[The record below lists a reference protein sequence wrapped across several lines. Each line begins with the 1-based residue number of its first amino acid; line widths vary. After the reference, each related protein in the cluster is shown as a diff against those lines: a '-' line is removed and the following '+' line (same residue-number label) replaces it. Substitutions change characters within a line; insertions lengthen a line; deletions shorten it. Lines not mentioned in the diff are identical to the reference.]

1 MTEINI
7 QGVDNINFV
16 GRFTD
21 ITLDYE
27 IKNSLPWQLFP
38 EFNKGEIYQ
47 KQILWTFHP
56 NIPNL
61 LQLSG
66 SSDDWIL

>member
-1 MTEINI
+1 MVNSRNSKFAVLYFMTEINI

-27 IKNSLPWQLFP
+27 IKNSLP
-38 EFNKGEIYQ
+38 
-47 KQILWTFHP
+47 
-56 NIPNL
+56 
-61 LQLSG
+61 
-66 SSDDWIL
+66 